1 MITFGEDPQRPR
13 LRRLCDGL
21 HAGKNESD
29 RLVYIFIDLDNLLSF
44 PYIRAH
50 IREYASYFSGTH
62 LNYYMFFGAYNRGRQ
77 AAGGIGNWYATDAA
91 LCSSGQRHEPK
102 FSHYRSLHQVIASIA
117 STLLNA
123 ETALGKEKA
132 VEVLDKDENWV
143 IGSKQRMFEY
153 VVDQKQLG
161 FQMPF
166 SSTSFKQVMF
176 VENDASEEVVVR
188 IPSINDEVVKYQQ
201 FSLAPTSAILIVDG
215 VLEFDSAAID
225 PQAMSFKREF
235 AHSSSIPQLLD
246 WSFWPEKIGAE
257 SSDPMT
263 QISKAPIE
271 QTRLNVDSSVW
282 SDYAWYET
290 YLTIETNDVKDA
302 KLFVESQRS
311 NGLLVFVD
319 DSFVGATEDHS
330 HIFEGNW
337 TMSVEIGQL
346 SSGLHKLSI
355 LSESLGYSNL
365 VGRFGNS
372 GTGPK
377 LKGISGQVFLS
388 PGETAKNISL
398 VDGRE
403 WRSLPGLHG
412 ERELHEKDFKSI
424 ASKYLNKPSPIWGSA
439 LFHSPK
445 FDPEFQSL
453 FLQITTGRG
462 HLWLNGKDLGRYW
475 NITQGETSK
484 HSQEYYFL
492 PIDYLRTD
500 GVLNEIVIFDAI
512 GGSTLH
518 VQNSTKLTVSWVA
531 PSNTP
536 NFKDEVNYPLAC
548 I

>member
-1 MITFGEDPQRPR
+1 
-13 LRRLCDGL
+13 
-21 HAGKNESD
+21 
-29 RLVYIFIDLDNLLSF
+29 
-44 PYIRAH
+44 
-50 IREYASYFSGTH
+50 
-62 LNYYMFFGAYNRGRQ
+62 MFFGAYNRGRQ

-123 ETALGKEKA
+123 ETALGKGKPL
-132 VEVLDKDENWV
+132 EVLNKDKKWV

-153 VVDQKQLG
+153 VVDQKQPG
-161 FQMPF
+161 FQVPD
-166 SSTSFKQVMF
+166 SSKNFKQVMF

-188 IPSINDEVVKYQQ
+188 IPIMNDEARNYQQ
-201 FSLAPTSAILIVDG
+201 FSLAPTSAILVVDG
-215 VLEFDSAAID
+215 LLEFDAADID

-235 AHSSSIPQLLD
+235 AHSSSISELELLD
-246 WSFWPEKIGAE
+246 WSFWPETIGAE

-263 QISKAPIE
+263 QIDKAPIE

-290 YLTIETNDVKDA
+290 SLTIETNDAKDA

-319 DSFVGATEDHS
+319 DSFVGAAEDHS

-337 TMSVEIGQL
+337 TMTVEIGPL
-346 SSGLHKLSI
+346 SSGQHNISI
-355 LSESLGYSNL
+355 LSESMGYSNL

-388 PGETAKNISL
+388 PGKTAKNISL

-403 WRSLPGLHG
+403 WKSFPGLHG
-412 ERELHEKDFKSI
+412 ERDLYEKNSKSI
-424 ASKYLNKPSPIWGSA
+424 ASEYVNKPSPIWASV

-445 FDPEFQSL
+445 FDPAFQSL
-453 FLQITTGRG
+453 FLQINTGRG

-475 NITQGETSK
+475 NITQGETSNY
-484 HSQEYYFL
+484 SQEYYFL
-492 PIDYLRTD
+492 PIDYLRKD

-512 GGSTLH
+512 GGSTLQW
-518 VQNSTKLTVSWVA
+518 QNSTKLAVSWVA